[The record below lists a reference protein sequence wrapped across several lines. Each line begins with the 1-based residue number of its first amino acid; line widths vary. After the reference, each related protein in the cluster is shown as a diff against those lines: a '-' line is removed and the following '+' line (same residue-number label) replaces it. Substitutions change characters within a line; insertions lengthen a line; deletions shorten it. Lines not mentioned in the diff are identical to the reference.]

1 MASLEGIKGKNESVV
16 SSFTLN
22 FGKDPL
28 DFDQTATF
36 TDVYCCQT
44 ITSVILMSFFD
55 RVTSKELPDARFGL
69 PVVRAFE
76 EFPVL
81 VIDGLA
87 VRTELAFIAVHD
99 DV

>member
-1 MASLEGIKGKNESVV
+1 MDLEIIGLQTLTSQCHHHLQSGSIMHRAMASLEGIKGKNESVV

-44 ITSVILMSFFD
+44 ITSVILM
-55 RVTSKELPDARFGL
+55 
-69 PVVRAFE
+69 
-76 EFPVL
+76 
-81 VIDGLA
+81 
-87 VRTELAFIAVHD
+87 
-99 DV
+99 